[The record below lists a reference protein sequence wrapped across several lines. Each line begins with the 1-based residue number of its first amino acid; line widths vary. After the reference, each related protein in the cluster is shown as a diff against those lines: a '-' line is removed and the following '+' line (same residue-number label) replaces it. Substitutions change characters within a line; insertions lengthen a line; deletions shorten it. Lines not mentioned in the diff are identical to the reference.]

1 MPLEFLIIV
10 GMWAAKMDLKD
21 VHGETTFHTAKKKF
35 ENMHQCCIHN
45 LQVTTLHV

>member
-35 ENMHQCCIHN
+35 ENIQFGVLCQN
-45 LQVTTLHV
+45 EL